1 MNWHQAGRHT
11 TELRSQQVS
20 THSRSTH
27 LYVNVKLF
35 AKFHLVMATVN
46 AKTKHSFSS

>member
-11 TELRSQQVS
+11 TELRSQQV
-20 THSRSTH
+20 SRSTH

-35 AKFHLVMATVN
+35 AKFHLVMEKVN